1 MLNLRHTHLENDHA
15 VAVQR
20 TAINSRMLCMD
31 LEKGGVDTSSA
42 SSQEAKLTRQTL
54 PLPDDSNKGI
64 QPVRLPASTM
74 TASDAIDGNNMYS
87 MAFLAGGAY
96 GMDINYDVEYLD
108 EAHEEE
114 GGLRSIIINLG
125 VTLTRP
131 KGKVVDK
138 DLLMVEC
145 MSIMEGY
152 LGLYIVRDR
161 PNKTFL
167 MHQNAYVA
175 KVQQRSFKGA
185 PPKKQPIT
193 PLSYTS
199 FVMEDAELLADRTMT
214 DRFAAGAHLRTDA
227 HSHEL
232 FRTLSYWAASADM
245 GLLFKGGPK
254 S

>member
-1 MLNLRHTHLENDHA
+1 MPRTVIMVPVPSVQGSEQSFDRSVDPAGSNATMAPPPLCPSLAAGLAPVGPEVGPSADERRVANENKE
-15 VAVQR
+15 
-20 TAINSRMLCMD
+20 N
-31 LEKGGVDTSSA
+31 
-42 SSQEAKLTRQTL
+42 
-54 PLPDDSNKGI
+54 
-64 QPVRLPASTM
+64 
-74 TASDAIDGNNMYS
+74 AIDGNNMYG